1 MEFLVKFVDF
11 PVETKHFSPFHKV
24 QNRLLVL
31 ASNNFHGGK
40 LSVVRVVVGSPTILL
55 TVVLAN
61 QQLP

>member
-31 ASNNFHGGK
+31 ASNNFHGRKCGE
-40 LSVVRVVVGSPTILL
+40 GSGRKPDNITHGGTNKQKI
-55 TVVLAN
+55 
-61 QQLP
+61 